1 VHLGTISERTLVVVV
16 LHVICQMFAIS
27 RQIPDAKNKKVE
39 GVKTQEHSEKTS
51 VHLSG
56 IVYIALVLFTRLEHG

>member
-1 VHLGTISERTLVVVV
+1 V